1 MGKGGGPVGAIFRG
15 VKSVVSGVG
24 KTIMGGLGIGGK
36 KKQRPAPSDAA
47 ARDSLNTAAAAFGM
61 RQRQIGYTGRTST
74 ILGGPQGIT
83 EEANTSQ
90 ARLG

>member
-15 VKSVVSGVG
+15 VKSVIGGVG
-24 KTIMGGLGIGGK
+24 KTIMGGLGIGK
-36 KKQRPAPSDAA
+36 KKSKPAPSDPAA
-47 ARDSLNTAAAAFGM
+47 KDSLNTAAAALGM
-61 RQRQIGYTGRTST
+61 RQRQISYTGRTST
-74 ILGGPQGIT
+74 ILGSPQGIT

>member
-15 VKSVVSGVG
+15 VKSVIGGVG
-24 KTIMGGLGIGGK
+24 KTIMGGLGIGK
-36 KKQRPAPSDAA
+36 KKPKPAPSDAA
-47 ARDSLNTAAAAFGM
+47 AKDSLNTAAAALGM